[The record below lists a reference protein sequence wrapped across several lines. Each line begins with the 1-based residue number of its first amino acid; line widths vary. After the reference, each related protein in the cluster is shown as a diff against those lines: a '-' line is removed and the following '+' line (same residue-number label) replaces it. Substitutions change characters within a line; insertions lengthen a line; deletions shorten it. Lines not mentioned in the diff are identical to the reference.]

1 MIPENGIG
9 YATLRYVLWGGMWP
23 GQHVLHG
30 TAGQSRWVLLERVV
44 LPAKS
49 SPGEIGFAPVR
60 AIPDG
65 PKMNSV

>member
-1 MIPENGIG
+1 
-9 YATLRYVLWGGMWP
+9 MWP